1 MTQGNSVQHEITA
14 GMSHLRSKI
23 MSREPLQLA
32 GNIKSKGFA
41 MLATSEAPKERNV
54 TPALLNAFLDTELK
68 TTLCFQFFGAKLD
81 FVIFC
86 S

>member
-1 MTQGNSVQHEITA
+1 
-14 GMSHLRSKI
+14 
-23 MSREPLQLA
+23 
-32 GNIKSKGFA
+32 